1 MNRSIKCVKQNLT
14 GLSGLLRALSE
25 ENRLRII
32 CFLQNKE
39 HCACEISD
47 FLGLSHNLIS
57 FHLKTLKE
65 IGLINCRREGKYLF
79 YSINRA
85 NFNSFLGKF
94 KAIMG
99 GCK

>member
-1 MNRSIKCVKQNLT
+1 M
-14 GLSGLLRALSE
+14 LRILSE
-25 ENRLRII
+25 ESRLRII

-39 HCACEISD
+39 HCACEIVD

-57 FHLKTLKE
+57 FHLKALKE
-65 IGLINCRREGKYLF
+65 VKLINCRREGKYLF

-85 NFNSFLGKF
+85 NFNDFLSRF
-94 KAIMG
+94 KRIMG